1 MSVDR
6 WANRKDK
13 QADTNQENE
22 SKNKKKEWWVSYLP
36 ALFIALMTIAIL
48 VLIILGTMFA
58 NQPNQNAQSRAL
70 HGIDFTSESAAF
82 DENYTYH
89 PFAGEEPAF
98 EVGQGFRWN
107 SIKSE
112 IGVSAP
118 RYEEVLS
125 VNINFG
131 AFNLK
136 TYSAVEQNNENYIFY
151 AYDEANVLLSTTVL
165 MSVQSDSE
173 NSVIFELE
181 SIDRISI
188 IFNQPIT
195 TIGDE
200 VTSGYLYVKSISLSE
215 IKNYSK

>member
-1 MSVDR
+1 MSEDR
-6 WANRKDK
+6 QAHRKDQK
-13 QADTNQENE
+13 ADTSQKNE
-22 SKNKKKEWWVSYLP
+22 SMNKKKGWWVSYLP

-48 VLIILGTMFA
+48 VLIILGTIFA
-58 NQPNQNAQSRAL
+58 NQPNQSAQSRAL

-82 DENYTYH
+82 DENYVYH
-89 PFAGEEPAF
+89 PFASEEPAF
-98 EVGQGFRWN
+98 EVAQGFRWD

-112 IGVSAP
+112 INISAP
-118 RYEEVLS
+118 QYEEVLS
-125 VNINFG
+125 ININFG
-131 AFNLK
+131 TFNLK

-151 AYDEANVLLSTTVL
+151 AYDEANVLLSTKVL
-165 MSVQSDSE
+165 MTVQSDSE
-173 NSVIFELE
+173 NSIVFELE

-188 IFNQPIT
+188 IFNQPVT